1 MVMKMNKFVKT
12 ENVFSID
19 SIGYALDRVF
29 PSDFV
34 YDGESHPSVEFVYV
48 QSGKLEVVE
57 EENVYIMEAG
67 ELIVHGP
74 MKFHRLKSTG
84 NTSPHVYNLSAV
96 ISGIV
101 PESLYGG
108 VFRLDKGEQ
117 DAFLKIFQNAEQFEA
132 SSNPDCYLGQ
142 EIVSELGAFIV
153 RISRRTSKSN
163 KLSDEPCAAV
173 YRNLV
178 ETMNRE
184 IYANLS
190 LSDIARREHISVS
203 YVKALFY
210 RYAGI
215 SPKTYYISLRTNEAA
230 RLLSEDM
237 PINEISE
244 KMNFSSPNYF
254 SLFFKK
260 NMGVTPNDYKK
271 SIYGRI

>member
-1 MVMKMNKFVKT
+1 MQMNKFVKT
-12 ENVFSID
+12 ENVFEIE
-19 SIGYALDRVF
+19 SIGYALDRIF

-57 EENVYIMEAG
+57 EEKVYLMEGG

-84 NTSPHVYNLSAV
+84 NTSPHVYNLSAH
-96 ISGIV
+96 ISGKV

-108 VFRLDKGEQ
+108 VFRLDKFEQ
-117 DAFLKIFQNAEQFEA
+117 DEFLKILKNARQFEA
-132 SSNPDCYLGQ
+132 SQGSDCYLGQ
-142 EIVSELGAFIV
+142 EIASELGAFVV
-153 RISRRTSKSN
+153 RISRTSSASN

-184 IYANLS
+184 IYSNLT
-190 LSDIARREHISVS
+190 LSDIAAREHISVS

-210 RYAGI
+210 RFAGI
-215 SPKTYYISLRTNEAA
+215 SPKSYYISLRTNEAA
-230 RLLSEDM
+230 RLLSMDM

-271 SIYGRI
+271 TTYGRI